1 MQRECAVE
9 ARRGRYA
16 GAPTGFR
23 RLTPSLLQADHAA
36 EHFDGLPEGVE
47 SHGQL
52 LAALKAAASPL
63 GLSMRLVHALDW
75 LFRFTR
81 PQDWE
86 PGARPIVWPS
96 AALEEEAL
104 GLSESQVKSINRG
117 LIAAGLI
124 TMKDSPNGKR
134 YGKRDRAG
142 RIVDAYGFDLSP
154 IVTRYAEFV
163 RVAAAAKV
171 ERKQIAAL
179 RRRVTIARRGI
190 VQILETVTD
199 FGFGDDEWSRLRH
212 DTEAL
217 TASLERAE
225 RMEEITIVVGSLER
239 RHTEARAR
247 LENQLQS
254 VETAPKGAEYSPH
267 TIPTKPTHYPEQDTV
282 VASQEDNVPADPDLP
297 TAPRHEGQSEAEIPH
312 TGPKTADKSNPAT
325 RPDATAKAGQGGGPQ
340 PIPPRTDSG
349 TVLRLSSAEL
359 AELAPRLRT
368 YLKSPRPAWPEV
380 VDAADWLRGELG
392 VSQSLWGEACLAMG
406 REQAAVAI
414 GIVSAKPAAHF
425 RSTPGGYFH
434 GMVVKAK
441 TGELNLARTVWGLRQ
456 TVASGSRRGFSH
468 PGSRSC
474 A

>member
-1 MQRECAVE
+1 MPNVHPRLPT
-9 ARRGRYA
+9 
-16 GAPTGFR
+16 APTGFR
-23 RLTPSLLQADHAA
+23 RLTPSLLQADRAA
-36 EHFDGLPEGVE
+36 ERFDGLPEGVE

-96 AALEEEAL
+96 AALQEEGL

-117 LIAAGLI
+117 LIATGLI

-134 YGKRDRAG
+134 YGKRDRTG

-171 ERKQIAAL
+171 ERKQIAEL
-179 RRRVTIARRGI
+179 RRRATIARRGI
-190 VQILETVTD
+190 VQILEIVTEY
-199 FGFGDDEWSRLRH
+199 GFGDDEWSRLRH
-212 DTEAL
+212 DAQAL
-217 TASLERAE
+217 ITRPERAE
-225 RMEEITIVVGSLER
+225 RLEEITIGVGSLER

-247 LENQLQS
+247 LENRLQS
-254 VETAPKGAEYSPH
+254 VETAPKGAEYNPH
-267 TIPTKPTHYPEQDTV
+267 NIPTKPTVYPEQDTV
-282 VASQEDNVPADPDLP
+282 MAHQGCNVPADPDLRTIP
-297 TAPRHEGQSEAEIPH
+297 RPEGPPEVEAPQA
-312 TGPKTADKSNPAT
+312 GPENADKGDPAT

-340 PIPPRTDSG
+340 PTPPRTDSA

-359 AELAPRLRT
+359 TMLAPRLRP
-368 YLKSPRPAWPEV
+368 YLASPHPAWPEV

-406 REQAAVAI
+406 REQTAIAI
-414 GIVSAKPAAHF
+414 GIVSAKPAGHF

-434 GMVVKAK
+434 GMVAKAK
-441 TGELNLARTVWGLRQ
+441 AGELNLARTVWGLRQ
-456 TVASGSRRGFSH
+456 TAASGSRRGFSH
-468 PGSRSC
+468 PGSPSC
-474 A
+474 V